1 MSNGMKIYEGQTVL
15 VTGASRGIGNAI
27 ATLIKEL
34 GARVITVSTKNEFD
48 GAVSDEHYGVN
59 FLVQEEMDA
68 FIIDLA
74 KKEIDVVIN
83 NAGVNKISP
92 FVDIDFQDYNNI
104 QTVNTVAP
112 FRIMKAVLPGME
124 KRQYGRIVNISS
136 IFGVVSKEY
145 RASYSVSKYGLYGM
159 TTALALEVAKSNI
172 LVNCVSPGFINT
184 ELTAKVLGE
193 DGIEK
198 MKEQV
203 PVNRLGQP
211 HEVAEFVSWV
221 ASKKNTYMTGQN
233 IVIDG
238 GFTRG

>member
-1 MSNGMKIYEGQTVL
+1 MK
-15 VTGASRGIGNAI
+15 S
-27 ATLIKEL
+27 
-34 GARVITVSTKNEFD
+34 
-48 GAVSDEHYGVN
+48 
-59 FLVQEEMDA
+59 
-68 FIIDLA
+68 
-74 KKEIDVVIN
+74 
-83 NAGVNKISP
+83 
-92 FVDIDFQDYNNI
+92 
-104 QTVNTVAP
+104 
-112 FRIMKAVLPGME
+112 VLPGME

-211 HEVAEFVSWV
+211 HEIAEFVSWV
-221 ASKKNTYMTGQN
+221 ASKK
-233 IVIDG
+233 ILI
-238 GFTRG
+238 